1 MSRIPFW
8 TLVLGSLCLSP
19 LSAVSRAAAQI
30 PPPNVVL
37 ITADDL
43 GYSDLGSYG
52 ADDVR
57 TPNIDGIGRDG
68 VRLTDFYAS
77 ASTCTATRA
86 ALITG
91 RYQQRIGFEGPLPA
105 RSERGLPASKHSLPH
120 LMGEAGYATALVGK
134 WHLGFLPQFSPL
146 AHGYDHHFG
155 TKAAFADY
163 WEHTSGADRHDL
175 WENDEPVHRD
185 GHLTDLITG
194 ESVAWIDRNA
204 GRPFFIHVS
213 YTAPHMGGGLHD
225 RGEYIAAV
233 EQMDRGVGEILEA
246 LERHGLTERTLVIFT
261 NDNGGGPLSRNY
273 PLFHRKRTVW
283 EGGVRVPAVVRWPD
297 RIPPG
302 RVSDQVGI
310 TMDLTASVLAA
321 AGVAVPPDARPD
333 GLDLLPILE
342 GRSPEVERTLFWR
355 TADGSQAA
363 VRRGGWKVMGDA
375 ISGGVLLFDLR
386 ADPGERDDRYYRQ
399 PELAEEL
406 ATLLRAWVREVDEE
420 AGTGER

>member
-1 MSRIPFW
+1 M
-8 TLVLGSLCLSP
+8 LGSLCLSP
-19 LSAVSRAAAQI
+19 SPLPAATMPPAQS
-30 PPPNVVL
+30 PPPNVLL

-52 ADDVR
+52 ADDIR

-68 VRLTDFYAS
+68 VRLTDFYAN
-77 ASTCTATRA
+77 APTCTATRA

-91 RYQQRIGFEGPLPA
+91 RYQQRLGFERPLPA
-105 RSERGLPASKHSLPH
+105 RSDRGLPASEHSLPR
-120 LMGEAGYATALVGK
+120 LLKGAGYATALVGK
-134 WHLGFLPQFSPL
+134 WHLGFLPEFSPL

-163 WEHTSGADRHDL
+163 WEHTSGAGRHDL
-175 WENDEPVHRD
+175 WKDDEPVHRE

-213 YTAPHMGGGLHD
+213 YTAPHVEGGLRD
-225 RGEYIAAV
+225 RAEYIAAV

-246 LERHGLTERTLVIFT
+246 LERHGLTERTLVIFA

-273 PLFHRKRTVW
+273 PLFHRKRTIW
-283 EGGVRVPAVVRWPD
+283 EGGIRVPALVRWPR

-302 RVSDQVGI
+302 RVSGQVGI

-321 AGVAVPPDARPD
+321 AGVAVPAEARPD
-333 GLDLLPILE
+333 GLNLLPILE
-342 GRSPEVERTLFWR
+342 GRAPEVERTLFWR
-355 TADGSQAA
+355 TSDGSQAA
-363 VRRGGWKVMGDA
+363 VRRGRWKLMADA
-375 ISGGVLLFDLR
+375 ISGGGLLFDLR
-386 ADPGERDDRYYRQ
+386 ADPGERDDHYYRQ
-399 PELAEEL
+399 PEVAEEL
-406 ATLLRAWVREVDEE
+406 GTLLGAWIREVDEE
-420 AGTGER
+420 AGTGEG